1 MEPTANRTA
10 DSSKPNLPLI
20 LGGVAL
26 GLILLAMVGGLV
38 AIYVANFNLLSW
50 LE

>member
-10 DSSKPNLPLI
+10 DNPKPNLPLI
-20 LGGVAL
+20 LGGVTL

>member
-1 MEPTANRTA
+1 
-10 DSSKPNLPLI
+10 LPLI
-20 LGGVAL
+20 LGGVTL